1 MVNNKDKP
9 KPWHKR
15 LFAKVTALAA
25 AICMMLLPATAHA
38 DMQGVDMSNW
48 QCGVDVYNMQ
58 ADFIVVGTTWGTG
71 QVNNNC
77 LVSGVNTDANRMI
90 AQAQA
95 SGKKFGLYHYA
106 MGGNPEAEA
115 QFFYRNT
122 SNYWRHGIV
131 ALDWEMDDNPAW
143 GNWNWVRRFMAEC
156 ERLSGGVRPL
166 LYTGPVAG
174 TIPQDIR
181 NRYGLWIAQ
190 YANMSPTGYQASPW
204 MLGAYGEAMRQYT
217 SNGWVS
223 GYNGPLDLNYFRG
236 DASQWQ
242 AYANPAGKAQTT
254 TPPQVETPPTQTVD
268 LQALATATI
277 RGDYGN
283 GQQRR
288 DALGANYDKV
298 MAIVNQRL
306 NAGATTQT
314 QQTTSNATRVTVRAG
329 DTMSAIATRTGL
341 WPLSKWSVPSGNLNL
356 IYPGQ
361 VVTYNGGGSTATAGN
376 APPATRTV
384 TVRSGDTLS
393 GIAARLGISYTQL
406 SGYRSGNPNVIYPGE
421 VLRY

>member
-1 MVNNKDKP
+1 MGKIKNKSKP
-9 KPWHKR
+9 LQALIAA
-15 LFAKVTALAA
+15 LFAVLLACTP
-25 AICMMLLPATAHA
+25 AIAMA
-38 DMQGVDMSNW
+38 DMVGIDVSGWQAANVTCTASYDFAVVKVSQGVGFENSSW
-48 QCGVDVYNMQ
+48 RTQ
-58 ADFIVVGTTWGTG
+58 AKCV
-71 QVNNNC
+71 
-77 LVSGVNTDANRMI
+77 TDR
-90 AQAQA
+90 
-95 SGKKFGLYHYA
+95 GKSLGLYHYA
-106 MGGNPEAEA
+106 GGNNAEAEA
-115 QFFYRNT
+115 DYFVGRARDYIGRA
-122 SNYWRHGIV
+122 V
-131 ALDWEMDDNPAW
+131 LVLDWESYQNAQW
-143 GNWNWVRRFMAEC
+143 GNSDWVRRFVQ
-156 ERLSGGVRPL
+156 RVHTLTGVWPMVYVQASAL
-166 LYTGPVAG
+166 NQ
-174 TIPQDIR
+174 IPSDVR
-181 NRYGLWIAQ
+181 ANCGLWVAQ
-190 YANMSPTGYQASPW
+190 YASNAPTGYQSRPW
-204 MLGAYGEAMRQYT
+204 NYAIYGEAMRQYT
-217 SNGWVS
+217 SNGWIS
-223 GYNGPLDLNYFRG
+223 GYNGPLDLNYF
-236 DASQWQ
+236 
-242 AYANPAGKAQTT
+242 
-254 TPPQVETPPTQTVD
+254 
-268 LQALATATI
+268 